1 MWILRWLFI
10 AAIMIL
16 VLAFALQNLEQRT
29 VVRFWS
35 WESAELPLILFLFEA
50 FVVGL
55 LVWFLVAV
63 FHELQLRSEIRRY
76 RKENKKLQM
85 ELVALRNLPLEEEV
99 AVAEGE
105 RQSGEEA

>member
-1 MWILRWLFI
+1 MWILRWFFI
-10 AAIMIL
+10 AVIMIV

-55 LVWFLVAV
+55 LVWFLVAI
-63 FHELQLRSEIRRY
+63 FHELQLRAEIRRI
-76 RKENKKLQM
+76 RKENKKLQA
-85 ELVALRNLPLEEEV
+85 ELTALRNLPLEEE
-99 AVAEGE
+99 EMM
-105 RQSGEEA
+105 EESRPET

>member
-10 AAIMIL
+10 AIVMIM

-29 VVRFWS
+29 VVRFYT

-55 LVWFLVAV
+55 IVWFLVAI
-63 FHELQLRSEIRRY
+63 FHDLQLRSEIRRI
-76 RKENKKLQM
+76 RKENKKLRS
-85 ELVALRNLPLEEEV
+85 ELTALRNLPLEEE
-99 AVAEGE
+99 E
-105 RQSGEEA
+105 SKEAS

>member
-1 MWILRWLFI
+1 MWILRWFFI
-10 AAIMIL
+10 AVIMIV

-55 LVWFLVAV
+55 LVWFLVAI
-63 FHELQLRSEIRRY
+63 FHELQLRSEIRHI
-76 RKENKKLQM
+76 RKENKKLQV
-85 ELVALRNLPLEEEV
+85 ELTALRNLPLEEE
-99 AVAEGE
+99 ETT
-105 RQSGEEA
+105 EEI

>member
-10 AAIMIL
+10 AIVMIL

-29 VVRFWS
+29 VVRFYT

-55 LVWFLVAV
+55 IVWFLVAI
-63 FHELQLRSEIRRY
+63 FHDLQLRSEIRRI
-76 RKENKKLQM
+76 RKENKKLRS
-85 ELVALRNLPLEEEV
+85 ELTALRNLPLEEEES
-99 AVAEGE
+99 AQE
-105 RQSGEEA
+105 S

>member
-1 MWILRWLFI
+1 MWILRWFFI
-10 AAIMIL
+10 AVIMIL

-55 LVWFLVAV
+55 LVWFLVAI
-63 FHELQLRSEIRRY
+63 FHELQLRSEIRHI
-76 RKENKKLQM
+76 RKENKKLQA
-85 ELVALRNLPLEEEV
+85 ELTALRNLPLEENER
-99 AVAEGE
+99 AEE
-105 RQSGEEA
+105 S